1 MTSGPLDATGTQ
13 LRVRQAQ
20 LNRTFVEL
28 ADTLVSRFDVAEL
41 LHNLATRCVEL
52 FEVDAAGLMLA
63 DERGD
68 LRVVASSNEQTRML
82 EPFEIQSEEG
92 PCPDCYHTGR
102 IVVEEDMER
111 SRRWPLFRAE
121 ALGAG
126 FRAALAV
133 PMWLRDDVIGALN
146 LFRAQPGVLEA
157 DDLAACRALADV
169 ATIALIQER
178 ALREAKLLSEQLQ
191 RALNTRVLIEQAKG
205 MLAGLAGVDMDTA
218 FKVLRRYSRAHN
230 YLLADV
236 ARDVAHGRLSLAEL
250 SEAR

>member
-1 MTSGPLDATGTQ
+1 MTPGPLDATGTQ

-41 LHNLATRCVEL
+41 LHTLATRCVEL

-63 DERGD
+63 DEQGN

-82 EPFEIQSEEG
+82 ELFEIQTEEG
-92 PCPDCYHTGR
+92 PCPDCYHTGQ
-102 IVVEEDMER
+102 IVVEEDMEHG
-111 SRRWPLFRAE
+111 RRWPLFRAE
-121 ALGAG
+121 AFGAG

-133 PMWLRDDVIGALN
+133 PMRLRDDVIGALN
-146 LFRAQPGVLEA
+146 LFRSQPGGLDA

-178 ALREAKLLSEQLQ
+178 ALREAKVLSEQLQ
-191 RALNTRVLIEQAKG
+191 GALDSRVVIEQAKG
-205 MLAGLAGVDMDTA
+205 MVAGLANVDMNTA
-218 FKVLRRYSRAHN
+218 FKALRGYARAHN

-236 ARDVAHGRLSLAEL
+236 ARDVAQGRLSLAEL
-250 SEAR
+250 SGPP